1 MSKQTGFVFLIM
13 AFLFTSVRVMAED
26 ENGGTIRGKVL
37 TTDGKA
43 ATDVV
48 ILLKETNESAISET
62 DGSFTF
68 DHVKPGSYHLIVT
81 LMGYTP
87 VEEQV
92 MVNAGKT
99 TNIRLQLAVSSKALK
114 EVVVTG
120 THNKLIKTS
129 SYDVAKMPLKNL
141 ENPQVYSTITK
152 DLLQQQVI
160 FSVDDALKNAPGL
173 TRMWDATGRGGDGGG
188 YYNLRGFIVQSKLR
202 NGLAGN
208 VTAKIDAYNLE
219 QVEVIKGPSA
229 TLFGNS
235 LTSYG
240 GLINR
245 VTKKPYDHFG
255 GDVTYAMGSYGFNRV
270 SADVNTPLDKEK
282 DVLLRIN
289 TAYNYEGSW
298 QDYGF
303 NKNFAFA
310 PSLSYRVN
318 DRLSFLFDAEF
329 STGQNT
335 GLNVFF
341 FPYQQTVASLGTNRA
356 DELKIDYNRAYA
368 RNDLYQTSRNTN
380 IFGQM
385 KYKISEQWNMSTN
398 ISSTN
403 SFSNGPSPYFYL
415 LSDAAATGV
424 SGATGSN
431 YISRNDQFTDNSKD
445 NILEIQHNFNGDF
458 KIGSLRNRF
467 VGGLDYFYHNSN
479 QFFGGGT
486 YDTIPSHGEI
496 PTYAN
501 FNRRNLDTL
510 YANHALGFTF
520 PSRALSSTYSAY
532 VSDLLN
538 LTDNLMVMAALRV
551 DYFDNKGSYNDVKGI
566 YEGGYNQTAFSP
578 KLGIVYEP
586 LKDRVSLFANY
597 QNGFANQTGTT
608 AAGKAFKPEQAN
620 QLEGGVKL
628 QLFNGR
634 INGTF
639 SYYNIKVKDV
649 LRPDAANPNFS
660 VQDGTQVSKGFEAE
674 VIANPFQGFNVVAG
688 FAYNDSKYEA
698 AAKDVEGMRPATAGA
713 PSVANL
719 WLSYRISAG
728 VADGLGFG
736 FGGNYASDNKIQ
748 NDRTVGT
755 FFLPSYTVLNASI
768 FYDQP
773 RFRVA
778 LKMDNIT
785 DKHYWIGYTTV
796 NPQKPRSVTGTVS
809 FKF

>member
-1 MSKQTGFVFLIM
+1 MSKQTGFLLIIM
-13 AFLFTSVRVMAED
+13 TLFIAPFRLMAED
-26 ENGGTIRGKVL
+26 EHGGTIRGKVV
-37 TTDGKA
+37 TTDGKP

-48 ILLKETNESAISET
+48 ILLKETNETVISES
-62 DGSFTF
+62 DGAFSF
-68 DHVKPGSYHLIVT
+68 DHIKPGSYHLLVT
-81 LMGYTP
+81 LMGYAP

-92 MVNAGKT
+92 VVNAGKT

-120 THNKLIKTS
+120 NHNKLIKTS

-173 TRMWDATGRGGDGGG
+173 TRMWDASGRSGDGGG
-188 YYNLRGFIVQSKLR
+188 YYNLRGFIVQSKMR
-202 NGLAGN
+202 NGVAGN

-255 GDVTYAMGSYGFNRV
+255 GDITYAMGSFGFNRV
-270 SADVNTPLDKEK
+270 SADINTPLDKEK

-329 STGQNT
+329 STGQNS
-335 GLNVFF
+335 GLSVFF
-341 FPYQQTVASLGTNRA
+341 FPYQQPISALGTDRA
-356 DELKIDYNRAYA
+356 DQLKIDFKRAFA

-380 IFGQM
+380 IFGLM
-385 KYKISEQWNMSTN
+385 KYKLSDQWNMSTN

-415 LSDAAATGV
+415 LSD
-424 SGATGSN
+424 GAVNDVAGQVGSN

-445 NILEIQHNFNGDF
+445 NFLQIQHNFNGDF
-458 KIGSLRNRF
+458 KIGSLRNRL
-467 VGGLDYFYHNSN
+467 VGGIDYLYHNSN

-486 YDTIPSHGEI
+486 FDTIPSHGNI
-496 PTYAN
+496 PTYPN

-510 YANHALGFTF
+510 YAKHGLGFTF
-520 PSRALSSTYSAY
+520 PSRALSNTYSAY

-551 DYFDNKGSYNDVKGI
+551 DYFDNKGAYNDIKGI

-586 LKDRVSLFANY
+586 VRDRVSLFANY
-597 QNGFANQTGTT
+597 QNGFTNQLGTT
-608 AAGKAFKPEQAN
+608 ASGKAFKPEQAN

-628 QLFNGR
+628 QVLNGR

-649 LRPDAANPNFS
+649 LRPDAANPTFS
-660 VQDGTQVSKGFEAE
+660 IQDGTQVSKGFEAE
-674 VIANPFQGFNVVAG
+674 VIANPFQGFNIVAG

-698 AAKDVEGMRPATAGA
+698 ASKEVEGMRPATAGA
-713 PSVANL
+713 PTVANL
-719 WLSYRISAG
+719 WLSYRISTG

-736 FGGNYASDNKIQ
+736 FGGNYASDNKVQ
-748 NDRTVGT
+748 NDKIVGT
-755 FFLPSYTVLNASI
+755 FYLPSYTVLNASI

-778 LKMDNIT
+778 VKMDNLT
-785 DKHYWIGYTTV
+785 DKLYFVGYTTV
-796 NPQKPRSVTGTVS
+796 NPQKPRSFSGTVS

>member
-1 MSKQTGFVFLIM
+1 MTLLI
-13 AFLFTSVRVMAED
+13 APFRLMAE
-26 ENGGTIRGKVL
+26 EEHGGTIRGKVI
-37 TTDGKA
+37 TTDGKP

-48 ILLKETNESAISET
+48 ILLKETNETAISEP
-62 DGSFTF
+62 DGAFSF
-68 DHVKPGSYHLIVT
+68 DHIKPGSYHLLVT
-81 LMGYTP
+81 LMGYAP
-87 VEEQV
+87 LEEQV
-92 MVNAGKT
+92 VVNAGKT
-99 TNIRLQLAVSSKALK
+99 TTIRLQLSVSSKALK

-120 THNKLIKTS
+120 NHNKLIKTS

-173 TRMWDATGRGGDGGG
+173 TRMWDASGRSGDGGG
-188 YYNLRGFIVQSKLR
+188 YYNLRGFIVQSKMR

-255 GDVTYAMGSYGFNRV
+255 GDITYAMGSFGFNRV
-270 SADVNTPLDKEK
+270 SADINTPLDKEK

-329 STGQNT
+329 STGQNS
-335 GLNVFF
+335 GLSVFF
-341 FPYQQTVASLGTNRA
+341 FPSQQPISALGTDRA
-356 DELKIDYNRAYA
+356 DQLKIDFKRAFSK
-368 RNDLYQTSRNTN
+368 NDLYQTSRNTN
-380 IFGQM
+380 IFGLM
-385 KYKISEQWNMSTN
+385 KYKISDQWNMSTN

-415 LSDAAATGV
+415 LSD
-424 SGATGSN
+424 GAVNKVPGQVGSN
-431 YISRNDQFTDNSKD
+431 FISRNDQFTDNSKD
-445 NILEIQHNFNGDF
+445 NFLQIQHNFNGDF

-467 VGGLDYFYHNSN
+467 VGGIDYLYHNSN

-486 YDTIPSHGEI
+486 FDTIPSHGEI
-496 PTYAN
+496 SAYPN

-510 YANHALGFTF
+510 YANHGLGFAF
-520 PSRALSSTYSAY
+520 PSRALSNTYSAY

-551 DYFDNKGSYNDVKGI
+551 DYFDNKGAYNDVKGT

-586 LKDRVSLFANY
+586 VKDRVSLFANY
-597 QNGFANQTGTT
+597 QNGFTNQVGTT
-608 AAGKAFKPEQAN
+608 ASGKAFKPEQAN

-628 QLFNGR
+628 QVLNGR
-634 INGTF
+634 INGTI

-674 VIANPFQGFNVVAG
+674 VIANPFQGFNIVAG

-698 AAKDVEGMRPATAGA
+698 ASKEVEGMRPATAGA

-736 FGGNYASDNKIQ
+736 FGGNYASDNKVQ
-748 NDRTVGT
+748 NDKITGT
-755 FFLPSYTVLNASI
+755 FYLPSYTVLNASI

-778 LKMDNIT
+778 VKMDNLA
-785 DKHYWIGYTTV
+785 DKLYFVGYTTV
-796 NPQKPRSVTGTVS
+796 NPQKPRSFSGTVS